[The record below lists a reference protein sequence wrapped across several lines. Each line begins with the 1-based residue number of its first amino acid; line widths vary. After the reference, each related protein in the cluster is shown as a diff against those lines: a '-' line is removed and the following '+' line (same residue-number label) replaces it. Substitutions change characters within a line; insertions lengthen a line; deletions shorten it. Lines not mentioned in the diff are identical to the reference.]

1 MSDWYEIDK
10 PASTIELDDRGLQ
23 YGDGLFETI
32 AIRRGEPRL
41 WEYHYERLARGCRTL
56 GLVTPSI
63 KLLKARVDAALANS
77 DCDPVFC
84 IAKIILTAGVTQRG
98 YGRGLPSEP
107 RIFVGVFQAAPVSQS
122 SYTTGVATIL
132 CETRL
137 ATGSPTAGLKTLN
150 RLEQVLARSEC
161 LPTGAFEGLTLD
173 ADDRLVCG
181 TMSNVFIV
189 KDKTIRT
196 PSLERCGVSGTMRR
210 HLLALLESSTL
221 DSEVVALTEPDLAGA
236 DEVFLTNSQM
246 GAIPVNRCGEHTWP
260 VGPVTRQVLAL
271 LADNGILEC
280 RQ

>member
-41 WEYHYERLARGCRTL
+41 WDYHYERLARGCRAL
-56 GLVTPSI
+56 ALVTPAV
-63 KLLKARVDAALANS
+63 KVLRARLDAALANS
-77 DCDPVFC
+77 DCDPLFC
-84 IAKIILTAGVTQRG
+84 IAKIILTAGVSQRG
-98 YGRGLPSEP
+98 YGRNLPSEP
-107 RIFVGVFQAAPVSQS
+107 RIFVGVFPAAPVKRS
-122 SYTTGVATIL
+122 SYVQGVATIL

-137 ATGSPTAGLKTLN
+137 ATRSPLAGLKTLN

-173 ADDRLVCG
+173 ADGRLVCG

-189 KDKTIRT
+189 KDNVVRT
-196 PSLERCGVSGTMRR
+196 PSLERCGVDGTMRR
-210 HLLALLESSTL
+210 HLLTLLKSTEL
-221 DSEVVALTEPDLAGA
+221 SCEVCDIAASDLGEV

-246 GAIPVNRCGEHTWP
+246 GAIPVNRCGDHAWP
-260 VGPVTRQVLAL
+260 VGPVTKRVLDL
-271 LADNGILEC
+271 LANNGILEC

>member
-56 GLVTPSI
+56 GLVTPAV
-63 KLLKARVDAALANS
+63 KALRARLDVALANS
-77 DCDPVFC
+77 DCDPLFC
-84 IAKIILTAGVTQRG
+84 VAKLILTAGVTQRG
-98 YGRGLPSEP
+98 YGRSLPAEP
-107 RIFVGVFQAAPVSQS
+107 RIFVGVFQAAPVRQA
-122 SYTTGVATIL
+122 SYARGVATIL

-137 ATGSPTAGLKTLN
+137 ATGSATAGMKTLN

-173 ADDRLVCG
+173 ADGRLVCG

-189 KDKTIRT
+189 KDNLVRT
-196 PSLERCGVSGTMRR
+196 PSLERCGVDGTMRR
-210 HLLALLESSTL
+210 HLLALLDASEL
-221 DSEVVALTEPDLAGA
+221 DFEVDDLSEADLVDA

-246 GAIPVNRCGEHTWP
+246 GAIPVNRCGEYTWA
-260 VGPVTRQVLAL
+260 VGPVTMQVMSL

-280 RQ
+280 RL

>member
-41 WEYHYERLARGCRTL
+41 WQLHYERLARGCRTL
-56 GLVTPSI
+56 GLVAPTTQV
-63 KLLKARVDAALANS
+63 LRARLDAALASS
-77 DCDPVFC
+77 DCDPLFC
-84 IAKIILTAGVTQRG
+84 IAKIILTAGISQRG
-98 YGRGLPSEP
+98 YGRGQPTEP
-107 RIFVGVFQAAPVSQS
+107 RIFVGVFPAAPVSRS
-122 SYTTGVATIL
+122 SYVNGVATIL

-137 ATGSPTAGLKTLN
+137 ATGAATAGLKTLN
-150 RLEQVLARSEC
+150 RIEQVLARSEC
-161 LPTGAFEGLTLD
+161 LPTGAFEGLTCD
-173 ADDRLVCG
+173 ADGRLVCG

-189 KDKTIRT
+189 KDNLVRT
-196 PSLERCGVSGTMRR
+196 PSLDRCGVDGTMRR
-210 HLLALLESSTL
+210 FLLALLDTGEL
-221 DSEVVALTEPDLAGA
+221 DSEVCALSAADLFDA

-246 GAIPVNRCGEHTWP
+246 GAIPVSRCGENTWP
-260 VGPVTRQVLAL
+260 VGPVTRQILAL